1 MSNLEAIQNLAGS
14 LNPEAARG
22 FQNALDKLKQAAETG
37 PAGDAAS
44 FPDLLSNLL
53 TRVDEAQK
61 QADES
66 IRQLAAGDSVSI
78 QDVVLRME
86 EADLTFRLM
95 KEIRDKL
102 ISAYK
107 EVMTMQG

>member
-1 MSNLEAIQNLAGS
+1 MPDISGISNLT
-14 LNPEAARG
+14 
-22 FQNALDKLKQAAETG
+22 NALGTDATRFLQEAMQANRAADGTAPAEG
-37 PAGDAAS
+37 VAFSDML
-44 FPDLLSNLL
+44 DNLLSH
-53 TRVDEAQK
+53 VDQAQK

-66 IRQLAAGDSVSI
+66 IQRLAAGDSVSL
-78 QDVVLRME
+78 QDVVLRLE

-107 EVMTMQG
+107 EVMSMQG

>member
-1 MSNLEAIQNLAGS
+1 M
-14 LNPEAARG
+14 
-22 FQNALDKLKQAAETG
+22 
-37 PAGDAAS
+37 
-44 FPDLLSNLL
+44 PDLNAISSLTSAAGADSARLL
-53 TRVDEAQK
+53 QEAMQANRPAEGGAPADGVPFTDLLGGLLNHVDQAQK

-66 IRQLAAGDSVSI
+66 IQRLAAGDSVSL
-78 QDVVLRME
+78 QDVVLRLE

-107 EVMTMQG
+107 EVMSMQG

>member
-1 MSNLEAIQNLAGS
+1 M
-14 LNPEAARG
+14 
-22 FQNALDKLKQAAETG
+22 
-37 PAGDAAS
+37 
-44 FPDLLSNLL
+44 PDLTGIPNLTSAAGADSARFL
-53 TRVDEAQK
+53 QEAMRASRPAEGGASADGVPFSDMLGGLLNHVDQAQK

-66 IRQLAAGDSVSI
+66 IQRLAAGDSVSL
-78 QDVVLRME
+78 QDVVMRLE

-107 EVMTMQG
+107 EVMSMQG